1 MGEMLGYIIFVLTS
15 SDALCK
21 RKMEKGDVQG
31 NSLAEASNSVY
42 FLRLELTATEF

>member
-1 MGEMLGYIIFVLTS
+1 MGKMLGYMIFVLMS

-31 NSLAEASNSVY
+31 NSLAEASDCV
-42 FLRLELTATEF
+42 FPET